1 MAVKK
6 KSEARIAKER
16 KRKADKKRKQLLK
29 QIAVGVLVAAL
40 ALMMIFALA
49 ATPKA
54 M

>member
-1 MAVKK
+1 MAK

-16 KRKADKKRKQLLK
+16 KRKAEKRRNKLMK
-29 QIAVGVLVAAL
+29 QIAVFVLIAVL
-40 ALMMIFALA
+40 ISMLVFAFA

>member
-1 MAVKK
+1 MAK

-16 KRKADKKRKQLLK
+16 KRKAAKRRSRMLK
-29 QIAVGVLVAAL
+29 QAAGIVLVATL
-40 ALMMIFALA
+40 VIMLVFAFA

>member
-1 MAVKK
+1 MAK

-16 KRKADKKRKQLLK
+16 KRKAAKRRSHLMKQVAVFVI
-29 QIAVGVLVAAL
+29 IAVLILMLV
-40 ALMMIFALA
+40 FAFA